1 MTEEN
6 RRLEHILVIMSF
18 GFCVIIFVFLHQIDI
33 AELNKK
39 SKVKLATVIA
49 MLLGLLTVV
58 CYVRRRR
65 RKLRG
70 NTSYDPHR
78 FTHFVLCYTNTKIRL
93 LIAVLAT
100 PKSQP
105 PFAFKKLNS
114 DIDVLQF
121 YLNFFTNLQPSKANS

>member
-39 SKVKLATVIA
+39 SKVKLAVILATVIA
-49 MLLGLLTVV
+49 MLLGLLIVL

-78 FTHFVLCYTNTKIRL
+78 FTHFDLCYMILSICKCTKSL
-93 LIAVLAT
+93 LSNKVISRVWSY
-100 PKSQP
+100 K
-105 PFAFKKLNS
+105 
-114 DIDVLQF
+114 D
-121 YLNFFTNLQPSKANS
+121 

>member
-18 GFCVIIFVFLHQIDI
+18 GFCVNIFVFLHQIDI

-39 SKVKLATVIA
+39 SKVKLAVILATVIA
-49 MLLGLLTVV
+49 MLLGLLIVV

-78 FTHFVLCYTNTKIRL
+78 CTHFVFCYMIRSICKYTKFL
-93 LIAVLAT
+93 L
-100 PKSQP
+100 SN
-105 PFAFKKLNS
+105 KLINRVS
-114 DIDVLQF
+114 SYGD
-121 YLNFFTNLQPSKANS
+121 